1 MDEAKI
7 DQAQRNK
14 ETVEALRRAEEK
26 YRSIFE
32 NATVGIFQTSS
43 DGKYLSANPAL
54 ARIYGYDSPA
64 ELLARLTDIS
74 GQLYVEPGRRR
85 KFTNAMRTDGRIEEF
100 ESQVYKSDESVIW
113 ISENAHAVHDE
124 RTGELLY
131 YEGMVQDITRRKS
144 AEEARMQAMSASEA
158 ANRAKSE
165 FLANMSH
172 EIRTPMN
179 GIIGMTGLLLD
190 GELEPEQRE
199 FAETISASA
208 NDLLAIL
215 NDILDFSK
223 IEAGKLAFDLV
234 DFDLVGTVESML
246 DQVASLAHIKG
257 IELTCAMAPDLPT
270 RLRGDPGRLRQI
282 LANLVGNAIKFT
294 QKGEVVVRISKESEN
309 ETHARVHFRVEDSG
323 IGISLEAQRNL
334 FQAFSQA
341 DSSTTRRYGGT
352 GLGLAISKQLVALME
367 GQIGVES
374 EPGKGSTFWCIVE
387 LQKQAGDATSPEY
400 RRRDLS
406 GLRVLAIDDNA
417 TNRGILQLQL
427 GAWQMQAAS
436 AASGREALEGLRT
449 AAAAGQSYH
458 LAILDMQMPEM
469 DGLSL
474 AHAIKADPALSDTR
488 LIMLSSVGQV
498 FSSAELKAASI
509 EAYLVKP
516 VKQSRLFDCL
526 ASAMSDTVVADSI
539 RKPGAARPASLGSK
553 PGLPLAKAR
562 ILLAEDDS
570 INQQV
575 ALRHLRKLGYQADLV
590 ASGWE
595 VLEALKLVPY
605 DLILMDCQMP
615 EMDGYEATRAIRKQE
630 RSLEHP
636 CPWISP
642 VYIIALTAHAMQGD
656 REKCLASGMDDYLTK
671 PMRVAELHAALER
684 GKRLL
689 LSSTDRD
696 EAIPNRFGG
705 GSI

>member
-1 MDEAKI
+1 MDEAQN
-7 DQAQRNK
+7 DQARSDD
-14 ETVEALRRAEEK
+14 ETVKALRRAEEK

-32 NATVGIFQTSS
+32 NVTVGIFQTSS
-43 DGKYLSANPAL
+43 DGKYLSANPEL

-64 ELLARLTDIS
+64 ELLTRLTDIG
-74 GQLYVEPGRRR
+74 GQLYVEPDRRR
-85 KFTNAMRTDGRIEEF
+85 KFTNAMLTDGRIEEF
-100 ESQVYKSDESVIW
+100 ESQVYKRDGTVIW

-144 AEEARMQAMSASEA
+144 AEQARMEAMAASEA

-190 GELEPEQRE
+190 GKLEPEQRE

-246 DQVASLAHIKG
+246 EQAASLAHTKR
-257 IELTCAMAPDLPT
+257 IELTSAMPPDLPT
-270 RLRGDPGRLRQI
+270 RLRGDPGRLKQI

-294 QKGEVVVRISKESEN
+294 QKGEVVVRISKESET
-309 ETHARVHFRVEDSG
+309 ETHARVHFRVEDTG

-334 FQAFSQA
+334 QAFSQA

-352 GLGLAISKQLVALME
+352 GLGLAISKQLVALMD

-374 EPGKGSTFWCIVE
+374 EPGTGSTFWCTVE
-387 LQKQAGDATSPEY
+387 LQKQSGDAVSPEY

-406 GLRVLAIDDNA
+406 GLRVLAVDDNA
-417 TNRGILQLQL
+417 TNREILRLQLR
-427 GAWQMQAAS
+427 AWQVQATS
-436 AASGREALEGLRT
+436 AASGREALESLRT
-449 AAAAGQSYH
+449 AAEDSQSYH

-469 DGLSL
+469 DGLTL
-474 AHAIKADPALSDTR
+474 ARAIKGESALSDTR
-488 LIMLSSVGQV
+488 LIMLSSFGQS
-498 FSSAELKAASI
+498 FSPAELKTAGI

-516 VKQSRLFDCL
+516 VKQSRLFDCMTNAL
-526 ASAMSDTVVADSI
+526 GNAAVANSVH
-539 RKPGAARPASLGSK
+539 KPDAKMPASLGSK
-553 PGLPLAKAR
+553 PGLPLEKVR
-562 ILLAEDDS
+562 ILLAEDNS
-570 INQQV
+570 VNQQV
-575 ALRHLRKLGYQADLV
+575 ALGQVRKLGYQADLV
-590 ASGWE
+590 ASGRE
-595 VLEALKLVPY
+595 VLEALKRVSY

-615 EMDGYEATRAIRKQE
+615 VMDGYEATQAIREQE

-636 CPWISP
+636 CPWVPP

-656 REKCLASGMDDYLTK
+656 REKCLTAGMDDYLTK

-684 GKRLL
+684 GKLALRN
-689 LSSTDRD
+689 STDRGD
-696 EAIPNRFGG
+696 AIPNRSGG
-705 GSI
+705 GPI

>member
-1 MDEAKI
+1 MTRKVNFVQEES
-7 DQAQRNK
+7 NE
-14 ETVEALRRAEEK
+14 ETVEALRRAEDK

-32 NATVGIFQTSS
+32 NATVGIFQTSP

-64 ELLARLTDIS
+64 ELLAHLTDIS
-74 GQLYVEPGRRR
+74 GQLYVEPDRRG
-85 KFTNAMRTDGRIEEF
+85 KFTNAMRSEGRIEEF
-100 ESQVYKSDESVIW
+100 ESQVYKRDESVIW

-124 RTGELLY
+124 RNGELLY
-131 YEGMVQDITRRKS
+131 YEGMVQDISHRKS
-144 AEEARMQAMSASEA
+144 AEEALMQAMSASDA

-179 GIIGMTGLLLD
+179 GIIGMTGFLLD
-190 GELEPEQRE
+190 GKLEPEQRE

-223 IEAGKLAFDLV
+223 IEAGKLSFDLI
-234 DFDLVGTVESML
+234 DFDLVVTVESML
-246 DQVASLAHIKG
+246 DQVASLAHTKG
-257 IELTCAMAPDLPT
+257 IELTCAIASDLPT
-270 RLRGDPGRLRQI
+270 RLCGDPGRLRQI

-294 QKGEVVVRISKESEN
+294 QKGEVVVRIFKESEN
-309 ETHARVHFRVEDSG
+309 ATHARLHFRVKDSG
-323 IGISLEAQRNL
+323 IGISPEAQRNL
-334 FQAFSQA
+334 FQAFRQA

-374 EPGKGSTFWCIVE
+374 EIDKGSTFWFIVE

-400 RRRDLS
+400 PRRDLS
-406 GLRVLAIDDNA
+406 GLRVLAVDDNA
-417 TNRGILQLQL
+417 TNREILRLQL
-427 GAWQMQAAS
+427 GAWQVQAAS
-436 AASGREALEGLRT
+436 AASGGEALKGLRI
-449 AAAAGQSYH
+449 AAEAGQSYH

-469 DGLSL
+469 DGLTL
-474 AHAIKADPALSDTR
+474 ARAIKGEPTLSDTR
-488 LIMLSSVGQV
+488 LIMLSSFGQA
-498 FSSAELKAASI
+498 FTPAELKAVGI

-516 VKQSRLFDCL
+516 VKQSRLFDCI
-526 ASAMSDTVVADSI
+526 ANAMSDAAAANSI
-539 RKPGAARPASLGSK
+539 RKPRDAAKPASLDSK
-553 PGLPLAKAR
+553 PGLALEKLR
-562 ILLAEDDS
+562 ILLAEDNR

-575 ALRHLRKLGYQADLV
+575 ALSHIRKLGCQADLV
-590 ASGWE
+590 ATGQE

-615 EMDGYEATRAIRKQE
+615 EMDGYEATQAIREQE
-630 RSLEHP
+630 RSLEHSCTWAP
-636 CPWISP
+636 P

-656 REKCLASGMDDYLTK
+656 REKCLAAGMDDYLSK

-684 GKRLL
+684 GKRTLRN
-689 LSSTDRD
+689 SDHRD
-696 EAIPNRFGG
+696 T
-705 GSI
+705 

>member
-1 MDEAKI
+1 MTRKVNFVQEES
-7 DQAQRNK
+7 NE
-14 ETVEALRRAEEK
+14 ETVEALRRAEDK

-32 NATVGIFQTSS
+32 NATVGIFQTSP

-64 ELLARLTDIS
+64 ELLAHLTDIS
-74 GQLYVEPGRRR
+74 GQLYVEPDRRG
-85 KFTNAMRTDGRIEEF
+85 KFTNAMRSEGRIEEF
-100 ESQVYKSDESVIW
+100 ESQVYKRDESVIW

-124 RTGELLY
+124 RNGELLY
-131 YEGMVQDITRRKS
+131 YEGMVQDISHRKS
-144 AEEARMQAMSASEA
+144 AEEALMQAMSASDA

-179 GIIGMTGLLLD
+179 GIIGMTGFLLD
-190 GELEPEQRE
+190 GKLEPEQRE

-223 IEAGKLAFDLV
+223 IEAGKLSFDLI
-234 DFDLVGTVESML
+234 DFDLVVTVESML
-246 DQVASLAHIKG
+246 DQVASLAHTKG
-257 IELTCAMAPDLPT
+257 IELTCAIASDLPT
-270 RLRGDPGRLRQI
+270 RLCGDPGRLRQI

-294 QKGEVVVRISKESEN
+294 QKGEVVVRIFKESEN
-309 ETHARVHFRVEDSG
+309 ATHARLHFRVKDTG
-323 IGISLEAQRNL
+323 IGISPEAQRNL
-334 FQAFSQA
+334 FQAFRQA

-374 EPGKGSTFWCIVE
+374 EIDKGSTFWFIVE

-400 RRRDLS
+400 PRRDLS
-406 GLRVLAIDDNA
+406 GLRVLAVDDNA
-417 TNRGILQLQL
+417 TNREILRLQL
-427 GAWQMQAAS
+427 GAWQVQAAS
-436 AASGREALEGLRT
+436 AASGGEALKGLRI
-449 AAAAGQSYH
+449 AAEAGQSYH

-469 DGLSL
+469 DGLTL
-474 AHAIKADPALSDTR
+474 ARTIKGEPTLSDTR
-488 LIMLSSVGQV
+488 LIMLSSFGQA
-498 FSSAELKAASI
+498 FTPAELKAVGI

-516 VKQSRLFDCL
+516 VKQSRLFDCI
-526 ASAMSDTVVADSI
+526 ANAMSDAAAANSI
-539 RKPGAARPASLGSK
+539 RKSRDAAKPASLDSK
-553 PGLPLAKAR
+553 PGLALEKLR
-562 ILLAEDDS
+562 ILLAEDNR

-575 ALRHLRKLGYQADLV
+575 ALSHIRKLGCQADLV
-590 ASGWE
+590 ATGQE

-615 EMDGYEATRAIRKQE
+615 EMDGYEATQAIREQE
-630 RSLEHP
+630 RSLEHSCTWAP
-636 CPWISP
+636 P

-656 REKCLASGMDDYLTK
+656 REKCLAAGMDDYLSK

-684 GKRLL
+684 GKR
-689 LSSTDRD
+689 
-696 EAIPNRFGG
+696 NRRP
-705 GSI
+705 

>member
-1 MDEAKI
+1 MHEAKI
-7 DQAQRNK
+7 EQAQGNG
-14 ETVEALRRAEEK
+14 EPVEALRRAEEK

-64 ELLARLTDIS
+64 ELLAHLTDIS
-74 GQLYVEPGRRR
+74 GQLYVERDRRR
-85 KFTNAMRTDGRIEEF
+85 KFTNAMRTDGRIQQF
-100 ESQVYKSDESVIW
+100 ESQVYKRDESVIW

-131 YEGMVQDITRRKS
+131 YEGMVQDITDRKS

-190 GELEPEQRE
+190 GKLEPEQRE

-223 IEAGKLAFDLV
+223 IEAGKLTFDLI

-246 DQVASLAHIKG
+246 DQVASLAHTKG
-257 IELTCAMAPDLPT
+257 IELTSAMAPNLPT
-270 RLRGDPGRLRQI
+270 RLRGDPGRLRQV

-294 QKGEVVVRISKESEN
+294 QKGEVVVRISKESES
-309 ETHARVHFRVEDSG
+309 ETHARVHFRVEDTG

-374 EPGKGSTFWCIVE
+374 ELGKGSTFWFIVE

-400 RRRDLS
+400 RRLDLS
-406 GLRVLAIDDNA
+406 GLRVLAVDDNA
-417 TNRGILQLQL
+417 TNREILRLQL
-427 GAWQMQAAS
+427 GAWQVQAAS

-449 AAAAGQSYH
+449 AAEAGQSYH

-469 DGLSL
+469 DGLTL
-474 AHAIKADPALSDTR
+474 ARAIKGEPALSDTR
-488 LIMLSSVGQV
+488 LIMLSSFGQA
-498 FSSAELKAASI
+498 FTPAELKAAGI

-516 VKQSRLFDCL
+516 VKQSRLFDCMV
-526 ASAMSDTVVADSI
+526 SALGNALSANSI
-539 RKPGAARPASLGSK
+539 RKPDAAIPASLCSK
-553 PGLPLAKAR
+553 PGLPLEKVR
-562 ILLAEDDS
+562 ILLAEDNS

-575 ALRHLRKLGYQADLV
+575 ALTHIRKLGYQADLV
-590 ASGWE
+590 ASGRE
-595 VLEALKLVPY
+595 VLEALKLVRY
-605 DLILMDCQMP
+605 DVVLMDCQMP
-615 EMDGYEATRAIRKQE
+615 EMDGYEATEAIRKQE

-636 CPWISP
+636 CPWVPP
-642 VYIIALTAHAMQGD
+642 VYIIALTANAMQGD
-656 REKCLASGMDDYLTK
+656 REKCLAAGMDDYLTK
-671 PMRVAELHAALER
+671 PMRVAELYAALER
-684 GKRLL
+684 GKLVLRN
-689 LSSTDRD
+689 STDRGD
-696 EAIPNRFGG
+696 AISNRSGG